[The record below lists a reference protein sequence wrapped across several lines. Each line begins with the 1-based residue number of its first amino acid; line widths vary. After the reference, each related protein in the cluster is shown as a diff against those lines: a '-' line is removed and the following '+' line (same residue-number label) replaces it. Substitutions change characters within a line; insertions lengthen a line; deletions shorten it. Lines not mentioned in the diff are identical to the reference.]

1 MCTLSY
7 ASMYERLNMFVCTF
21 VFHNEPVVLTHA
33 YVCTCMYKCIQ
44 VQPEAMC
51 QCVTHARTQ
60 DQTQV
65 QAHTQDQVQAQQDQT
80 QDQDQDQDQDQ
91 TQVCMYVWIVIGAI
105 CLMPSSIHRRRQPS
119 LEVCI
124 TIHT

>member
-1 MCTLSY
+1 
-7 ASMYERLNMFVCTF
+7 MYG
-21 VFHNEPVVLTHA
+21 
-33 YVCTCMYKCIQ
+33 YVCMYSASDQ
-44 VQPEAMC
+44 VQA
-51 QCVTHARTQ
+51 HQ
-60 DQTQV
+60 DQTQ
-65 QAHTQDQVQAQQDQT
+65 AHTQAHT